1 VITSRPARIATVAMV
16 TLAVTAGV
24 MTRGTDDTQR
34 PTTQVQQ
41 LAPYRNVA
49 VTTTSMLSYKT
60 ATIAMVYH
68 RISIYSTPGH
78 FLRYMSSRT
87 PLGSL
92 RTLLV
97 TAKRSDGW
105 LQVQMPVRP
114 NGTRDWIRADSVIL
128 NTTPMRI
135 VVSRRYKTLTLLK
148 AGVRVARYPVAV
160 GKPST
165 PTPAGLF
172 YIIDKIVTGQP
183 GGAFG
188 PYALGLSGYSN
199 VLFSFDGGDGVVGI
213 HGTNVASSVG
223 HAVTHGCI
231 RLYNRDVTRLY
242 PKVWLGTPVV
252 VN

>member
-1 VITSRPARIATVAMV
+1 VLASRPIRIATIA
-16 TLAVTAGV
+16 TLSLAVTAGV
-24 MTRGTDDTQR
+24 VTRASDDVQR
-34 PTTQVQQ
+34 PTTHVQT

-49 VTTTSMLSYKT
+49 VTTTSLLSPTK

-68 RISIYSTPGH
+68 RISVYSTPGH
-78 FLRYMSSRT
+78 FLRYLSRRT

-92 RTLLV
+92 RSLLV

-114 NGTRDWIRADSVIL
+114 NGTRDWIKASSVIL

-165 PTPAGLF
+165 PTPTGLF
-172 YIIDKIVTGQP
+172 YIIDKISTGQP

-213 HGTNVASSVG
+213 HGTNVSSSVG

-231 RLYNRDVTRLY
+231 RLYNRDVTRLF
-242 PKVWLGTPVV
+242 PKVWLGTPVLV
-252 VN
+252 K